1 MLLLCHA
8 VVLVWCL
15 LLLCAHAR
23 VVLLRLPGG
32 GGRAPAVVESFATA
46 ETADAATP
54 TAATPTTATPT
65 AATPTAATP
74 TAATSTATPFDM
86 STMVKGLQK
95 MPTVT
100 SSMRTVRQV
109 DALRVNLEPM
119 LYLMNPKPTD
129 RPDVV
134 GVLWSGG
141 LASTFRICE
150 LILVHKRVVRPIY
163 MAQAGLDYRKCSV
176 HERVT
181 VRELSKY
188 MRTTR
193 PKQMASGLLDTELY
207 EDSVVATKS
216 AATAD
221 NKQIREHLAFVFDVP
236 LHRVAPF
243 YVALV
248 QLRGARN
255 ANHTHLSTRHIEIVL
270 PQDGPH
276 HYLRHAVDKWG
287 SAVVATAT
295 ATATAE
301 SNISTCLHTVS
312 APPATATTTTTE
324 PDPTDRRRHEQFA
337 KLFGHIRFLLPC
349 RTPSQTRALARKH
362 AFEAI
367 LTRTWSCREP
377 VYTKD
382 QQAATAAQK
391 RRNNVLHSSQ
401 PMGVCGKCESC
412 TQRLADGFAR
422 VG

>member
-1 MLLLCHA
+1 MH
-8 VVLVWCL
+8 VG
-15 LLLCAHAR
+15 
-23 VVLLRLPGG
+23 GG
-32 GGRAPAVVESFATA
+32 GGRGGGGSPAVVESFATA
-46 ETADAATP
+46 ETAAAAV
-54 TAATPTTATPT
+54 TAATPTTTTPT
-65 AATPTAATP
+65 
-74 TAATSTATPFDM
+74 TATPFDM

-95 MPTVT
+95 MPTVK
-100 SSMRTVRQV
+100 SSMHTVRHV

-193 PKQMASGLLDTELY
+193 PKQMAGGLLDTELY
-207 EDSVVATKS
+207 EDSAVAAKS
-216 AATAD
+216 AD
-221 NKQIREHLAFVFDVP
+221 DSNKQIREHLAFVFDVP
-236 LHRVAPF
+236 LHRVALF

-255 ANHTHLSTRHIEIVL
+255 ANHTNLSTRHIEIVL

-287 SAVVATAT
+287 TAT
-295 ATATAE
+295 AATAATE
-301 SNISTCLHTVS
+301 SNISACLHTVS
-312 APPATATTTTTE
+312 APPPPTTTTTATE

-382 QQAATAAQK
+382 QKAATAAQK

-401 PMGVCGKCESC
+401 PMGICGKCESC

-422 VG
+422 VD